1 MGGITSSAIVV
12 TGAGLSGNGTPA
24 NPLTST
30 AITYGGIGSH
40 VSGICVFPANTALNT
55 TTVTGSSIGYANEG
69 TVNFIASHGMGV
81 DLTAVD
87 YLKGYGSPVNSY
99 GLSGTWRLVSRVR
112 NSGATTFGI
121 GGLFVR
127 IA

>member
-1 MGGITSSAIVV
+1 MGGITSSAVVV

-30 AITYGGIGSH
+30 AITHGAIGSH
-40 VSGICVFPANTALNT
+40 VTGLCVFPANTATST
-55 TTVTGSSIGYANEG
+55 TTVTGSAIGYGPESSTNYIVA
-69 TVNFIASHGMGV
+69 HGMGNDITSV
-81 DLTAVD
+81 E
-87 YLKGYGSPVNSY
+87 YLKGYGLPVTSY
-99 GLSGTWRLVSRVR
+99 GLSGTWRLLSRVR